1 MKKKIVL
8 FVLFIVLVAKVF
20 ADTMFLFPA
29 MGMQTIHNIIPLNF
43 RTESG
48 ADYSEG
54 DSLYKYYINK
64 NPGSTDAG
72 TSTEF
77 DRIAIAL
84 TGFRDDDG
92 DGMFVVNSNNPITV
106 TVEYDGFFTSD
117 ENSVYVRPYSLYPLE
132 RTRNNNG
139 STHSILGSVLEPG
152 SDSFTY
158 PSQNILSYSA
168 GSGTNK
174 RVWIDF
180 ILQLPGDKAPDGSGI
195 NVGNTY
201 YPLIEGTYSTEV
213 TIKVE
218 GPLGNDI
225 ITIPV
230 VAQYEPDDN
239 RTILN
244 RSSEVSLNVSP
255 TANAVNLNLSD
266 MLMTG
271 ESVKIGTFS
280 FMLRTATNSTYSA
293 TNDMDLS
300 PNYSIFLSASPD
312 PFSQENNGFMF
323 VHEDYVVGESFYNEQ
338 NSVNF
343 YVDVQGTGS
352 TLGRNATF
360 DGRDYADTDGK
371 VKDTELLTKCNKET
385 ALAGGNNYIH
395 YHTFEGDIALYV
407 PRNTNSQLNAGR
419 YQGDIYVHV
428 ISFAGE

>member
-8 FVLFIVLVAKVF
+8 FVLFIVLGAHVF

-29 MGMQTIHNIIPLNF
+29 MGMQTIHNIIPLELE
-43 RTESG
+43 TESG
-48 ADYSEG
+48 IYSEG
-54 DSLYKYYINK
+54 DSFYQYYIGK
-64 NPGSTDAG
+64 KPGSTDAG

-84 TGFRDDDG
+84 TGFRADDRNES
-92 DGMFVVNSNNPITV
+92 FNVNADKITV

-117 ENSVYVRPYSLYPLE
+117 ENSVYVRPYLLYPLE
-132 RTRNNNG
+132 RTLNYG
-139 STHSILGSVLEPG
+139 STRSILCSVLEPG
-152 SDSFTY
+152 GDSFTY
-158 PSQNILSYSA
+158 PSQDILSYST
-168 GSGTNK
+168 GSGSNK

-180 ILQLPGDKAPDGSGI
+180 ILQLPGVEATDGSGI
-195 NVGNTY
+195 NDGNTY

-218 GPLGNDI
+218 GPLGSDI

-239 RTILN
+239 RTILD
-244 RSSEVSLNVSP
+244 RSSEVSLDVSP

-280 FMLRTATNSTYSA
+280 FMLRTATNSDNPNT
-293 TNDMDLS
+293 DEEMDLS

-323 VHEDYVVGESFYNEQ
+323 VHEDYVVGESFYNEH
-338 NSVNF
+338 NSVDF

-360 DGRDYADTDGK
+360 DGRDYADTSGN
-371 VKDTELLTKCNKET
+371 VNDTELLTKCNKET

-428 ISFAGE
+428 ISFEGE